1 MSYLTRKSY
10 EIKTNIIEPIINNKD
25 LNNNKSYNN
34 ILEIDYNLQN
44 KNPIY
49 NYETKIDNNLYS
61 FSNNYHNSYNSQK
74 YNSNYDTK
82 QVTESDNLVLTKYNN
97 DNYKNEYNN

>member
-10 EIKTNIIEPIINNKD
+10 EIITNIIEPIINNKD
-25 LNNNKSYNN
+25 FNNNKSYNN
-34 ILEIDYNLQN
+34 ILEVNNNLQN

-61 FSNNYHNSYNSQK
+61 FSNNYHIVYNSQK